1 MYAPPCHQPL
11 HHHGCR
17 TRLGPVPT
25 ALFAGALTCF
35 LAGTTVLGASAAP
48 SAATM
53 QRIVAAALTD
63 TYAYERLGELCD
75 VVGPRLAGSPA
86 MARAIAWAA
95 ATMERDGF
103 DAVWTEP
110 VVLSYWERGEERAE
124 VTGPTA
130 WTLTLSGLGNSVGTP
145 PDGIEAK
152 VLAVRDWD
160 ELEMRATEA
169 AGCIVLFDPPWEG
182 YGKTV
187 QYRTRGAS
195 TAASHGA
202 VACLIRSVTDCS
214 LGAPHTGMMSYAD
227 SLPRIPAAAI
237 TVEDAGRLH
246 RLCQRGLT
254 PRVHLVMTE
263 HRHDGVTSH
272 NVIGEIRGRE
282 KPDEIVLLGGHLDS
296 WDVGTGAHDDGA
308 GCIITLAAARLL
320 AHLDLR
326 PRRTLRVV
334 LFESEEFGGF
344 GGEAYAKAHAD
355 ELARHVAALESDSG
369 AFPPRGFSVR
379 ADSLVIAYLQELAAP
394 LAEIGADQVETGW
407 AGVDIGPSV
416 EQGIPGIGHRTRS
429 DDYFHYHHSPADTF
443 DKIDPEALAQN
454 VAAVAALIW
463 AVAEDPVSLRDRA
476 PACP

>member
-1 MYAPPCHQPL
+1 MDQHPRHQPRQA
-11 HHHGCR
+11 HRFERRGAA
-17 TRLGPVPT
+17 VP
-25 ALFAGALTCF
+25 ALLCAAA
-35 LAGTTVLGASAAP
+35 LAGLLVAAP
-48 SAATM
+48 VSGAPATPLAAGM
-53 QRIVAAALTD
+53 QRIVEAALGD

-86 MARAIAWAA
+86 MARAVAWAA

-110 VVLSYWERGEERAE
+110 VALSCWMRGEERAE
-124 VTGPTA
+124 VTGPAA
-130 WTLTLSGLGNSVGTP
+130 WSLPLIGLGNSVSTP
-145 PDGIEAK
+145 PEGLEAE

-160 ELEMRATEA
+160 ELEARGDEA
-169 AGCIVLFDPPWEG
+169 AGRIVLFDPPWEG

-195 TAASHGA
+195 AAAGHGA
-202 VACLIRSVTDCS
+202 VACLIRSVTDYS
-214 LGAPHTGMMSYAD
+214 LGTLHTGMMSYDD

-254 PRVHLVMTE
+254 PRVHLVMRE
-263 HRHDGVTSH
+263 HRQDDVTSH

-282 KPDEIVLLGGHLDS
+282 NPDEIVLLGGHLDS

-308 GCIITLAAARLL
+308 GCIITMAAAQLL

-334 LFESEEFGGF
+334 LYESEEFGGF
-344 GGEAYAKAHAD
+344 GGRAYAEAHAG
-355 ELARHVAALESDSG
+355 ELVRHVAALESDSG
-369 AFPPRGFSVR
+369 AFPPNGFSVR
-379 ADSLVIAYLQELAAP
+379 ADSLVTAYLRELAAP
-394 LAEIGADQVETGW
+394 LAEIGAGEVESGW

-416 EQGIPGIGHRTRS
+416 EQGVPGLGLRTRN
-429 DDYFHYHHSPADTF
+429 DGYFHYHHSPADTF
-443 DKIDPEALAQN
+443 DKIDPEALARD

-476 PACP
+476 PVHP